1 VDSPDSSARGAASI
15 RGGPGVAV
23 DAEEEEEESD
33 EDEKR
38 VCERLRRLGDR
49 NSEEDDSCGQGNSD
63 AWRGAY
69 RHQQP
74 ERLTGN
80 SDMDIAMN
88 RAGDVDREG
97 IAQKAEQSGR
107 AGGED
112 ENPSPMDVDADAA
125 DVANR
130 GEQSGAVDSD
140 VGMTEGSM
148 HELDKAPNDATPE
161 SSPSKI
167 PSPSDSLSHEKNSP
181 IAGEKRK
188 NPTRE
193 AKTKKMDEL
202 PLPPPKTKLKSRS
215 RSRSRPKPKPKPK
228 PGSKIQLRAQSV
240 DAVERN
246 YFEEIEFGGVSRLVD
261 IIDLTQ
267 DMVSHLPSPNL
278 SRTRKVCTVIT
289 HYFNSYFIYRNDL

>member
-1 VDSPDSSARGAASI
+1 MDSPDSSARGATSI

-88 RAGDVDREG
+88 RAGDVDRAG

-130 GEQSGAVDSD
+130 GEQSVGVDSD
-140 VGMTEGSM
+140 VGMTVGSM
-148 HELDKAPNDATPE
+148 HEHDEAPNDATPE

-193 AKTKKMDEL
+193 AKTKKMNEL

-228 PGSKIQLRAQSV
+228 PGSKIQSPVQSV

>member
-1 VDSPDSSARGAASI
+1 VNSPDSSARGAASI

-23 DAEEEEEESD
+23 YAEEEEEEESD
-33 EDEKR
+33 EDEEH

-88 RAGDVDREG
+88 TAGDVDREG
-97 IAQKAEQSGR
+97 IAQKAEQLGR

-130 GEQSGAVDSD
+130 GESGVVDSD

-167 PSPSDSLSHEKNSP
+167 PSPSDSLSYEKNSP

-202 PLPPPKTKLKSRS
+202 PLPRPKTKLKSRS
-215 RSRSRPKPKPKPK
+215 RPKPKPK
-228 PGSKIQLRAQSV
+228 PGSKIQSRAQPV

-267 DMVSHLPSPNL
+267 DMISHLPSPNL

-289 HYFNSYFIYRNDL
+289 HYFNSYFIYRNGL

>member
-1 VDSPDSSARGAASI
+1 MDSPDSSARGATSI

-88 RAGDVDREG
+88 RAGDVDRAG

-130 GEQSGAVDSD
+130 GEQSVGVDSD
-140 VGMTEGSM
+140 VGMTVGSM
-148 HELDKAPNDATPE
+148 HEHDEAPNDATPE

-193 AKTKKMDEL
+193 AKTKKMNEL

-215 RSRSRPKPKPKPK
+215 RSRSRPKPKP
-228 PGSKIQLRAQSV
+228 GSKIQSPVQSV